1 MAYTKLKI
9 YGALEGFVPHFFDP
23 PTFKGDPTDFRI
35 RVRVAEEDSE
45 ELRNLL
51 FEAYEGCCN
60 WYTKQTNS
68 RRFFDQPW
76 IENEDGSI
84 TVRLTA
90 KPRYEEHPF
99 PVVDGDL
106 EPLDEDLSLREG
118 TTVLVSTVLMPYSP
132 KSPSG
137 GMRIKPRAV
146 QIISA
151 VTGAAKD
158 SGELNLE
165 KEFSKTEGFK
175 QNKPKVQKKT
185 TKKSDN
191 VSDEED
197 F

>member
-9 YGALEGFVPHFFDP
+9 YGSLEGFVPHFFDP
-23 PTFKGDPTDFRI
+23 PPYKGDPSDFRI
-35 RVRVAEEDSE
+35 KVRVEPEDSE
-45 ELRNLL
+45 ELRALL
-51 FEAYEGCCN
+51 SEAYEGCCD
-60 WYTKQTNS
+60 WYQKQTGS
-68 RRFFDQPW
+68 KRFYDQPW
-76 IENEDGSI
+76 IENEDGSV

-90 KPRYEEHPF
+90 KPKYEEHPF

-106 EPLDEDLSLREG
+106 EPLDQELSLREG

>member
-1 MAYTKLKI
+1 MAYQKLKI
-9 YGALEGFVPHFFDP
+9 FGALSGYVPNFFEA
-23 PTFKGDPTDFRI
+23 PTYKGDPADFRI
-35 RVRVAEEDSE
+35 RIKVEEEDSE
-45 ELRNLL
+45 DLKKILTES
-51 FEAYEGCCN
+51 YDSCCS

-68 RRFFDQPW
+68 KRYFDHPW
-76 IENEDGSI
+76 TENEDGTI

-106 EPLDEDLSLREG
+106 EPLDQDLSLREG

-137 GMRIKPRAV
+137 GMRIRPRAI
-146 QIISA
+146 QIIEA
-151 VTGAAKD
+151 ITGEARD
-158 SGELNLE
+158 SGELNIE

-175 QNKPKVQKKT
+175 QKKPSVKKKA

>member
-9 YGALEGFVPHFFDP
+9 YGSLEGFVPHFFDP
-23 PTFKGDPTDFRI
+23 PTYKGDPSDFRI
-35 RVRVAEEDSE
+35 KVRVEPEDSE
-45 ELRNLL
+45 ELRALL
-51 FEAYEGCCN
+51 SEAYEGCCD
-60 WYTKQTNS
+60 WYQKQTGS
-68 RRFFDQPW
+68 KRFYDQPW
-76 IENEDGSI
+76 IENEDGSV

-90 KPRYEEHPF
+90 KPKYEEHPF

-106 EPLDEDLSLREG
+106 EPLDQELSLREG

-137 GMRIKPRAV
+137 GMRIRPRAI

-151 VTGAAKD
+151 ITGEARD
-158 SGELNLE
+158 SGELDLE
-165 KEFSKTEGFK
+165 KEFTKTDGFK
-175 QNKPKVQKKT
+175 QKKPSVKKKA

>member
-9 YGALEGFVPHFFDP
+9 YGSLEGFVPHFFDP
-23 PTFKGDPTDFRI
+23 PTYKGDPSDFRI
-35 RVRVAEEDSE
+35 KVRVEPEDSE
-45 ELRNLL
+45 ELRALL
-51 FEAYEGCCN
+51 SEAYEGCCD
-60 WYTKQTNS
+60 WYQKQTGS
-68 RRFFDQPW
+68 KRFYDQPW
-76 IENEDGSI
+76 IENEDGSV

-90 KPRYEEHPF
+90 KPKYEEHPF

-106 EPLDEDLSLREG
+106 EPLDQELSLREG

>member
-9 YGALEGFVPHFFDP
+9 YGSLEGFVPHFFDP
-23 PTFKGDPTDFRI
+23 PTYKGDPSDFRI
-35 RVRVAEEDSE
+35 KVRVEPEDSE
-45 ELRNLL
+45 ELRALL
-51 FEAYEGCCN
+51 SEAYEGCCD
-60 WYTKQTNS
+60 WYQKQTGS
-68 RRFFDQPW
+68 KRFYDQPW
-76 IENEDGSI
+76 IENEDGSV

-90 KPRYEEHPF
+90 KPKYEEHPF

-106 EPLDEDLSLREG
+106 EPLDQELSLREG

-137 GMRIKPRAV
+137 GMRIRPRAV

-151 VTGAAKD
+151 VTGEARD
-158 SGELNLE
+158 SGELDLE
-165 KEFSKTEGFK
+165 KEFKKTDGFK
-175 QNKPKVQKKT
+175 QKKPSVKKKA

>member
-9 YGALEGFVPHFFDP
+9 YGSLEGFVPHFFDP
-23 PTFKGDPTDFRI
+23 PTYKGDPSDFRI
-35 RVRVAEEDSE
+35 KVRVEPEDSE
-45 ELRNLL
+45 ELRALL
-51 FEAYEGCCN
+51 SEAYEGCCD
-60 WYTKQTNS
+60 WYQKQTGS
-68 RRFFDQPW
+68 KRFYDQPW

-106 EPLDEDLSLREG
+106 EPLDQELSLREG